1 MYTTNLWH
9 KFNLYWRKI
18 SVILILLASNFLVF
32 SQTKVYNRRFLEN
45 YDDKEIHFG
54 FYFGTGFSRLNPKHN
69 TYFADPANETISVT
83 SPAKFGFKVGL
94 VVNRYLNRRWDI
106 RTTPGINITSK
117 QLDYE
122 IFNKNPITNARDLDY
137 FEIPVLMK
145 YKSERRKNSRMY
157 MLAGGNFL
165 IETNIRKGQGT
176 LIDKL
181 PIKTADFCVEYGF
194 GFEQYLEFGKFT
206 GELRFS
212 HGLKNLFIPDAN
224 KVHTLGINGLKSHT
238 VSIYLFFE

>member
-1 MYTTNLWH
+1 MHSTYIWY
-9 KFNLYWRKI
+9 KFNLYRRKI
-18 SVILILLASNFLVF
+18 SVIFAFLLVSNSIF
-32 SQTKVYNRRFLEN
+32 SQNKVYNRRFLEN

-54 FYFGTGFSRLNPKHN
+54 FYFGTSFSRLDPKHS
-69 TYFADPANETISVT
+69 TYFNDITNETILVS
-83 SPAKFGFKVGL
+83 SPPKFGFKVGM
-94 VVNRYLNRRWDI
+94 VVNKYLNKRWDI
-106 RTTPGINITSK
+106 RSTPGINITSK

-122 IFNKNPITNARDLDY
+122 IFGKPTISNSRDLDY
-137 FEIPVLMK
+137 FEVPVLLK

-165 IETNIRKGQGT
+165 IETNIRKGQGS
-176 LIDKL
+176 LITKL
-181 PIKTADFCVEYGF
+181 PIKTADFNLEYGF

-212 HGLKNLFIPDAN
+212 HGLKNLFIADAT
-224 KVHTLGINGLKSHT
+224 KPYSKGLEGVKSHT